1 MTIPL
6 QPRTEP
12 PKPEDI
18 EAQYGF
24 VALIAK
30 QIPEIGSLMA
40 QAVKENWTAD
50 RFSLALASTN
60 WWKTTPDTSRQW
72 LVRQLTDPAS
82 AAADKR
88 NGITEI
94 RNLADR
100 LGVTITSDDMAL
112 SIWTESML
120 GGIEGLDL
128 QSLVSHRGQ
137 VGGATG
143 GVYGQ
148 LVHELMA
155 MSLDYGYTSQD
166 LAGEV
171 AQEAGNLLRAGMT
184 SLDAWKAKLINQ
196 AAAKYT
202 PFAERLRGGE
212 TLMDIARPYVDT
224 YSKVLEIAPSAVRL
238 TDPHIQRALQGT
250 QPEAG
255 KPPVAKAVWQIE
267 QELRKDP
274 RWGGTNNARQAAAQT
289 LTTIGRQ
296 FGMIG

>member
-1 MTIPL
+1 MTIPM

-30 QIPEIGSLMA
+30 QIPEIGSLM
-40 QAVKENWTAD
+40 QRAVAENWTAD

-60 WWKTTPDTSRQW
+60 WWKATPDTHRQW

-82 AAADKR
+82 AAADRR

-94 RNLADR
+94 RNMADR

-112 SIWTESML
+112 GIWTESML
-120 GGIEGLDL
+120 NGIEGADL
-128 QSLVSHRGQ
+128 QGLIAQRGLT
-137 VGGATG
+137 GGATG

-148 LVHELMA
+148 LVHELM
-155 MSLDYGYTSQD
+155 SLSLEYGYASRD

-171 AQEAGNLLRAGMT
+171 ALEAGNLLRLGMT
-184 SLDAWKAKLINQ
+184 STDAWKAKLIEN

-224 YSKVLEIAPSAVRL
+224 YSKVLEVAPSAVRL
-238 TDPHIQRALQGT
+238 TDPHVQKALQGA

-255 KPPVAKAVWQIE
+255 KPPVAKAVWQFE

-274 RWGGTNNARQAAAQT
+274 RWGKTNNARQSAAQT